1 MFGRFCVQEQLL
13 KKLYYAFLTKMK
25 NSLLN
30 TLFEYFALV
39 VLPLDEQDEFEEMEL
54 KDIFLML
61 GDIVS
66 K

>member
-1 MFGRFCVQEQLL
+1 MCGRTIVKEIILRFFDE
-13 KKLYYAFLTKMK
+13 

-30 TLFEYFALV
+30 TLFEYFVLV
-39 VLPLDEQDEFEEMEL
+39 VLPLDEQDQFEEMEL

>member
-1 MFGRFCVQEQLL
+1 MFGRFCVEEQLL
-13 KKLYYAFLTKMK
+13 KKLYYAFLTK

-30 TLFEYFALV
+30 TLFEYFVLV